1 MSKTRTFTR
10 DTNKTYRE
18 LIQIND
24 AENTIKIY
32 AQSKEIG
39 FPFDEYTTS
48 LSEYGY
54 KSSDDFFKSVS
65 RREKENLNRV
75 RIKEI
80 DTDIQTKSEI
90 DGLLNL
96 AKYRKEH
103 GRYTSL
109 ILNDGTLKND
119 IIDRLSA
126 YGYTTAEA
134 IKAIEN
140 KFAEV

>member
-1 MSKTRTFTR
+1 MSKIRTFTR
-10 DTNKTYRE
+10 ETSKSYKD

-24 AENTIKIY
+24 TENTIKIY
-32 AQSKEIG
+32 SQDTKLG
-39 FPFDEYTTS
+39 FPFSEYTTS

-65 RREKENLNRV
+65 RRERENLKYI

-103 GRYTSL
+103 GRYTS
-109 ILNDGTLKND
+109 KND

>member
-54 KSSDDFFKSVS
+54 KSADDFYKSIS
-65 RREKENLNRV
+65 RREKEILNRV

-80 DTDIQTKSEI
+80 DTDIQTESEI

-96 AKYRKEH
+96 AKHRKDN

-109 ILNDGTLKND
+109 ILKDGTLKND
-119 IIDRLSA
+119 IVDRLKT

-134 IKAIEN
+134 LKAIER
-140 KFAEV
+140 KFEEV